1 MPSVTT
7 RAVAFA
13 MVGGMQTDE
22 SAGGVGAA
30 PHRLIDPDGDWLVGC
45 EGFRIESPR
54 GRVGSV
60 PDIRRDSASGRA
72 DALVVRAGVFG
83 THRLVVRV
91 DEIAGVVRS
100 KRLVVLRQSGPYEQ
114 DVRVS

>member
-13 MVGGMQTDE
+13 MVGGMHTDE
-22 SAGGVGAA
+22 STDGASAA
-30 PHRLIDPDGDWLVGC
+30 PDRLIDPDGDWLAGC
-45 EGFRIESPR
+45 EGFRVESPR

-60 PDIRRDSASGRA
+60 RDIRRDSASGRA
-72 DALVVRAGVFG
+72 DVLVVRAGVFG
-83 THRLVVRV
+83 THRLVVPV

-114 DVRVS
+114 DVRAS